1 MSHPLDRAV
10 FNALTTRLSPFATPD
25 SGAAAVRIDPEIG
38 MFLAAADATPDSRR
52 ALTELDRR
60 HPGGGL
66 VEREDGP
73 MVDVLPDGAVI
84 AGRVGLVQMTATAL
98 TPLGLEGP
106 RLDDVIE
113 VLDEADAPAMLAL
126 ATLTRPGPFRSQTR
140 KLGPFI
146 GVKREGEL
154 VAMAGRRLRVDGFT
168 ELSGVCTHPDHRGQG
183 YAAALSRAVVGE
195 VLASGEAAFLHAF
208 AEHEATIAF
217 YRGLGFQA
225 RARMTYTL
233 LGEAQEERT

>member
-10 FNALTTRLSPFATPD
+10 FNALTTRLSPFATPYPR
-25 SGAAAVRIDPEIG
+25 AAAVRIDPEIG
-38 MFLAAADATPDSRR
+38 VFLAAANATPYSRR
-52 ALTELDRR
+52 ALTGLDRR

-84 AGRVGLVQMTATAL
+84 AARVGLVQMTATAL

-140 KLGPFI
+140 KRRPVI
-146 GVKREGEL
+146 GVKRQGEL
-154 VAMAGRRLRVDGFT
+154 V
-168 ELSGVCTHPDHRGQG
+168 
-183 YAAALSRAVVGE
+183 
-195 VLASGEAAFLHAF
+195 
-208 AEHEATIAF
+208 
-217 YRGLGFQA
+217 
-225 RARMTYTL
+225 
-233 LGEAQEERT
+233 

>member
-10 FNALTTRLSPFATPD
+10 FNALTTRLSPFATSD
-25 SGAAAVRIDPEIG
+25 SGLAAVRIDPEIG
-38 MFLAAADATPDSRR
+38 VFLAAADDTPESR
-52 ALTELDRR
+52 ASLSELHRR

-66 VEREDGP
+66 VEREGAP
-73 MVDVLPDGAVI
+73 LVDVLPDGAVI
-84 AGRVGLVQMTATAL
+84 ASRVALVQMAATAL
-98 TPLGLEGP
+98 TPVGSQGA

-113 VLDEADAPAMLAL
+113 PLDEADAPAMLAL

-140 KLGPFI
+140 KLGPFV
-146 GVKREGEL
+146 GVKRDGEL
-154 VAMAGRRLRVDGFT
+154 IAMAGRRLRVDGFT

-183 YAAALSRAVVGE
+183 YAAALSRRVVSE
-195 VLASGEAAFLHAF
+195 ILATGEAAFLHAF

-233 LGEAQEERT
+233 LE